1 MERHGRENILHS
13 IILQSIFYENQYNR
27 TTIFLKKAN
36 QKSNGIILRVRNDI
50 MIEELI
56 QSNFD
61 AKIKKGNSIVDFF
74 AEWCGPCKIMDP
86 IFEKLDKEFPN
97 INFFK
102 VNVDNNQNPASTYD
116 VRSIPTVIFV
126 KDGKE
131 IDRFL
136 GLMREDDFKVKIK
149 EVFK

>member
-1 MERHGRENILHS
+1 LERHGRENILHS

>member
-1 MERHGRENILHS
+1 M
-13 IILQSIFYENQYNR
+13 
-27 TTIFLKKAN
+27 
-36 QKSNGIILRVRNDI
+36 RVRNDI

>member
-1 MERHGRENILHS
+1 M
-13 IILQSIFYENQYNR
+13 QSIFYENQYNR